1 MKKLLFLPILFLLSC
16 TDDGLIMENGS
27 YKWYPDRIE
36 QGEYAGIAETP
47 YRIISDLN
55 GDSLVWECRNDLSAM
70 PVLSTPF
77 LLEEAVYN
85 MGLDECINAV
95 EPDSTLRTGLSWGGV
110 WTRDVSYSTILSMA
124 YMQPRAAMISLLCKI
139 GRNGQIIQDTGTGG
153 AWPCSSDREIWT
165 VAAWEL
171 YKVTGDSEWL
181 AQVYPVAK
189 KSLSV
194 DMHTLYDPQTGLV
207 KGESS
212 FIDWREQSYPRW
224 MEPADIYDSRCLGTN
239 MVHYAALLSAAEMA
253 GLSGDLEF
261 RQICL
266 DKAASLKDAIN
277 QYLWMDDCG
286 YYAQFIAGR
295 KDDLLY
301 TKSETLGQAL
311 AILYGVAEGERAER
325 LSESMPVVDY
335 GAPVFWPW
343 IPDIPPYH
351 NRAVWPFVQSFWMH
365 ASAMTGNEQGVLHSI
380 GSLYRAAA
388 MFATNKENFVADSGD
403 WKGTQINSSNM
414 LWSLSGALSITYRV
428 LFGISYEVD
437 ALHFAPVIP
446 KKLAADRKLEG
457 FRYRGMTLDIQ
468 IEGYGDVIRSFEL
481 DGVQQPEAVVPA
493 DLTGNHQLRIIM
505 ADRFRKKLD
514 INMQPGVST
523 PMTPIASLE
532 AEKISWQPV
541 DGAASYKL
549 YAAGSE
555 FAETAETEI
564 IVSPDWRGDVQV
576 VAVSADGVP
585 SFPSE
590 PIFLGEKVEKVFEPV
605 KLTSKSGDDFV
616 IEMEVPSE
624 GVWFLSW
631 NYANG
636 NGDITTDRKCAI
648 RTLYVDGQ
656 RIEINVFPQR
666 GVDAWDVWGWTSPTA
681 LELKKGKHV
690 LTLSY
695 KPENENMHLDIND
708 FALRGLTLCRTL

>member
-1 MKKLLFLPILFLLSC
+1 MKKLLFLSFLILSSC
-16 TDDGLIMENGS
+16 ADGGLIMENGS

-36 QGEYAGIAETP
+36 QGEYSGIAESP
-47 YRIISDLN
+47 YKIVSDLN
-55 GDSLVWECRNDLSAM
+55 GDTLVWECRNDLSAM

-171 YKVTGDSEWL
+171 YKVTGDREWL

-194 DMHTLYDPQTGLV
+194 DMQTLYDPQTGLV

-277 QYLWMDDCG
+277 QHLWMDDCG

-428 LFGISYEVD
+428 LFGINYEAD
-437 ALHFAPVIP
+437 AIIFAPVVP
-446 KKLAADRKLEG
+446 KKLAADRRLEG
-457 FRYRGMTLDIQ
+457 FRYRDMTLDVQ
-468 IEGYGDVIRSFEL
+468 VEGYGDVIRSFEL
-481 DGVQQPEAVVPA
+481 DGVQQSDYLVPA
-493 DLTGNHQLRIIM
+493 DLTGRHEVRIVM
-505 ADRFRKKLD
+505 ADRFRKNLD
-514 INMQPGVST
+514 INMQPGVGT

-555 FAETAETEI
+555 VAETAETEI

-616 IEMEVPSE
+616 IEMEVPSG

>member
-1 MKKLLFLPILFLLSC
+1 MKKLLFLSFLILSSC
-16 TDDGLIMENGS
+16 ADGGLIMENGS

-36 QGEYAGIAETP
+36 QGEYSGIAESP
-47 YRIISDLN
+47 YKIVSDLN
-55 GDSLVWECRNDLSAM
+55 GDTLVWECRNDLSAM

-171 YKVTGDSEWL
+171 YKVTGDCEWL

-194 DMHTLYDPQTGLV
+194 DMQSLYDLQTGLV

-277 QYLWMDDCG
+277 QHLWMDGCG

-428 LFGISYEVD
+428 LFGINYEAD
-437 ALHFAPVIP
+437 AISFAPVVP
-446 KKLAADRKLEG
+446 KKLAADRRLEG
-457 FRYRGMTLDIQ
+457 FRYRNMTLDVQ
-468 IEGYGDVIRSFEL
+468 VEGYGDVIRSFEL
-481 DGVQQPEAVVPA
+481 DGVQQSDYLVPA
-493 DLTGNHQLRIIM
+493 DLTGRHVVRIVM
-505 ADRFRKKLD
+505 ADRFRKNLD
-514 INMQPGVST
+514 INMQPGVGT

-541 DGAASYKL
+541 DSAASYKL

-555 FAETAETEI
+555 VAETAETEI

-695 KPENENMHLDIND
+695 KPENGNMHLDIND

>member
-47 YRIISDLN
+47 YRIVSDLN

-194 DMHTLYDPQTGLV
+194 DIQTLYDPQTGLV

-365 ASAMTGNEQGVLHSI
+365 ASAMTGNEQGVLHGI

-388 MFATNKENFVADSGD
+388 MFATHKENFVADSGD

-493 DLTGNHQLRIIM
+493 DLTGNHQVRIIM
-505 ADRFRKKLD
+505 ADRFKKKLD

-523 PMTPIASLE
+523 PVTPIASLE

-541 DGAASYKL
+541 DGAASYRL

-555 FAETAETEI
+555 VAETAETEI

-695 KPENENMHLDIND
+695 KQENENMHLDIND

>member
-1 MKKLLFLPILFLLSC
+1 MKKLLFLSFLILSSC
-16 TDDGLIMENGS
+16 ADGGLIMENGS

-36 QGEYAGIAETP
+36 QGEYSGIAESP
-47 YRIISDLN
+47 YKIVSDFN
-55 GDSLVWECRNDLSAM
+55 GDTLVWECRNDLSAM

-171 YKVTGDSEWL
+171 YKVTGDREWL

-194 DMHTLYDPQTGLV
+194 DMQSLYDLQTGLV

-277 QYLWMDDCG
+277 QHLWMDDCG

-351 NRAVWPFVQSFWMH
+351 NRAVWPFVQSYWMH

-428 LFGISYEVD
+428 LFGINYEAD
-437 ALHFAPVIP
+437 AISFAPVVP
-446 KKLAADRKLEG
+446 KKLAADRRLEG
-457 FRYRGMTLDIQ
+457 FRYRDMTLDVQ
-468 IEGYGDVIRSFEL
+468 VEGYGDVIRSFEL
-481 DGVQQPEAVVPA
+481 DGVQQSDYLVPA
-493 DLTGNHQLRIIM
+493 DLTGRHEVRIVM
-505 ADRFRKKLD
+505 ADRFRKNLD
-514 INMQPGVST
+514 INMQPGVGT

-555 FAETAETEI
+555 VAETAETEI

-576 VAVSADGVP
+576 VAVSADGVS

>member
-1 MKKLLFLPILFLLSC
+1 MKKLLFLSFLILSSC
-16 TDDGLIMENGS
+16 ADGGLIMENGS

-36 QGEYAGIAETP
+36 QGEYSGIAESP
-47 YRIISDLN
+47 YKIVSDLN
-55 GDSLVWECRNDLSAM
+55 GDTLVWECRNDLSAM

-171 YKVTGDSEWL
+171 YKVTGDREWL

-194 DMHTLYDPQTGLV
+194 DMQTLYDPQTGLV

-277 QYLWMDDCG
+277 QHLWMDDCG

-428 LFGISYEVD
+428 LFGINYEAD
-437 ALHFAPVIP
+437 AIIFAPVVP
-446 KKLAADRKLEG
+446 KKLAADRRLEG
-457 FRYRGMTLDIQ
+457 FRYRDMTLDVQ
-468 IEGYGDVIRSFEL
+468 VEGYGDVIRSFEL
-481 DGVQQPEAVVPA
+481 DGVQQSDYLVPA
-493 DLTGNHQLRIIM
+493 DLTGRHEVRIVM
-505 ADRFRKKLD
+505 ADRFRKNLD
-514 INMQPGVST
+514 INMQPGVGT

-555 FAETAETEI
+555 VAETAETEI

>member
-1 MKKLLFLPILFLLSC
+1 MKKLLFLSFLILSSC
-16 TDDGLIMENGS
+16 ADGGLIMENGS

-36 QGEYAGIAETP
+36 QGEYSGIAESP
-47 YRIISDLN
+47 YKIVSDLN
-55 GDSLVWECRNDLSAM
+55 GDTLVWECRNDLSAM

-171 YKVTGDSEWL
+171 YKVTGDREWL

-194 DMHTLYDPQTGLV
+194 DMQSLYDLQTGLV

-277 QYLWMDDCG
+277 QHLWMDDCG

-428 LFGISYEVD
+428 LFGINYEAD
-437 ALHFAPVIP
+437 AISFAPVVP
-446 KKLAADRKLEG
+446 KKLAADRRLEG
-457 FRYRGMTLDIQ
+457 FRYRDMTLDVQ
-468 IEGYGDVIRSFEL
+468 VEGYGDVIRSFEL
-481 DGVQQPEAVVPA
+481 DGVQQSDYLVPA
-493 DLTGNHQLRIIM
+493 DLTGRHEVRIVM
-505 ADRFRKKLD
+505 ADRFRKNLD
-514 INMQPGVST
+514 INMQPGVGT

-555 FAETAETEI
+555 VAETAETEI

-576 VAVSADGVP
+576 VAVSADGVS

>member
-1 MKKLLFLPILFLLSC
+1 MKKLLFLSFLILSSC
-16 TDDGLIMENGS
+16 ADGGLIMENGS

-36 QGEYAGIAETP
+36 QGEYSGIAESP
-47 YRIISDLN
+47 YKIVSDLN
-55 GDSLVWECRNDLSAM
+55 GDTLVWECRNDLSAM

-77 LLEEAVYN
+77 LLEDAVYN

-171 YKVTGDSEWL
+171 YKVTGDREWL

-194 DMHTLYDPQTGLV
+194 DMQTLYDPQTGLV

-277 QYLWMDDCG
+277 QHLWMDDCG

-493 DLTGNHQLRIIM
+493 DLTGNHQVRIIM
-505 ADRFRKKLD
+505 AERFKKKLD

-555 FAETAETEI
+555 VAETAETEI

>member
-1 MKKLLFLPILFLLSC
+1 MKKLLFLSFLILSSC
-16 TDDGLIMENGS
+16 ADGGLIMENGS

-36 QGEYAGIAETP
+36 QGEYSSIAESP
-47 YRIISDLN
+47 YKIVSDLN
-55 GDSLVWECRNDLSAM
+55 GDTLVWECRNDLSAM

-124 YMQPRAAMISLLCKI
+124 YMQPRAAMISLHCKI

-171 YKVTGDSEWL
+171 YKVTGDREWL

-194 DMHTLYDPQTGLV
+194 DMQTLYDPQTGLV

-277 QYLWMDDCG
+277 QHLWMDDCG

-325 LSESMPVVDY
+325 LSESMPVVEY

-493 DLTGNHQLRIIM
+493 DLTGNHQVRIIM
-505 ADRFRKKLD
+505 ADRFKKKLD

-555 FAETAETEI
+555 VAETAETEI

>member
-16 TDDGLIMENGS
+16 TDDGLIMEKGS

-47 YRIISDLN
+47 YRIVSDLN

-171 YKVTGDSEWL
+171 YKVTGDREWL

-194 DMHTLYDPQTGLV
+194 DMQSLYDPQTGLV

-277 QYLWMDDCG
+277 QHLWMDDCG

-428 LFGISYEVD
+428 LFGINYEAD
-437 ALHFAPVIP
+437 AISFAPVVP
-446 KKLAADRKLEG
+446 KKLAADRRLEG
-457 FRYRGMTLDIQ
+457 FRYRDMTLDVQ
-468 IEGYGDVIRSFEL
+468 VEGYGDVIRSFEL
-481 DGVQQPEAVVPA
+481 DGVQQSDYLVPA
-493 DLTGNHQLRIIM
+493 DLTGRHEVRIVM
-505 ADRFRKKLD
+505 ADRFRKNLD
-514 INMQPGVST
+514 INMQPGVGT

-555 FAETAETEI
+555 VAETAETEI
-564 IVSPDWRGDVQV
+564 IVSSDWRGDVQV